1 MNDLYIYFQDWMHRN
16 QICTLSQNKRH
27 NFGYFQSLGIIIQL
41 LHRCTLEDCPQ
52 QLGFRDVDGI
62 FLKHYFY
69 ERMWVCITMTRTY
82 VAYLFRCDCID
93 HSCVGI
99 ILRCIFKYL
108 ELIGSI
114 ISAIR
119 KHLEL
124 SSGVNVRQSIVSASY

>member
-1 MNDLYIYFQDWMHRN
+1 MNDFYIYFQDWIHEN
-16 QICTLSQNKRH
+16 HICTLSQKKRH
-27 NFGYFQSLGIIIQL
+27 NFVSQNYNKITCD
-41 LHRCTLEDCPQ
+41 RCTLEDCPQ
-52 QLGFRDVDGI
+52 QLGFRYVDEI

-99 ILRCIFKYL
+99 LLRCIFKYL

-124 SSGVNVRQSIVSASY
+124 STGVNQ